1 MIARSLARRLERLED
16 FVRQT
21 DAPQTHIRISCISPD
36 GEVVKTLVVKTGY
49 GRPAKVLPRR
59 PRFYGAGLRAR

>member
-1 MIARSLARRLERLED
+1 MIARSLARRLEQLED

-36 GEVVKTLVVKTGY
+36 GEVVKTLVVMTGY

-59 PRFYGAGLRAR
+59 PRFYNPGLHER